1 MVKLHKEYE
10 CKAHEQIKPE
20 QPCGCE
26 DLICECNAANVPFM
40 RFYFIMSISS
50 IRYPAPPNLSTM
62 NST

>member
-1 MVKLHKEYE
+1 MVKLHKECD

-26 DLICECNAANVPFM
+26 DLICECNAASVHFM
-40 RFYFIMSISS
+40 RFYLMSISS
-50 IRYPAPPNLSTM
+50 IKYPAPPNLSTM